1 MKSSILI
8 IIIGLIVLNLS
19 NCSKEATIQFEKEK
33 FKYQNQMDSVVTNLD
48 RKIAEFEARNEETE
62 KITEEEVEEEK
73 RELAEPE
80 TAVDSLEQIIT
91 QMEQLKENLNRKL
104 GELEYATK
112 DNWSQ
117 LKSEIDLLLNEY
129 NQSVDKGK
137 SEESPH

>member
-8 IIIGLIVLNLS
+8 IIIGVIVFNLS
-19 NCSKEATIQFEKEK
+19 NCSKENTIQFEKEK
-33 FKYQNQMDSVVTNLD
+33 FKYQNQMDSVITNLD
-48 RKIAEFEARNEETE
+48 RKIAEFEARNDETE
-62 KITEEEVEEEK
+62 KITKEEEEK

>member
-48 RKIAEFEARNEETE
+48 RKIAEFEARNEETK
-62 KITEEEVEEEK
+62 KITKEEVEEEK

>member
-19 NCSKEATIQFEKEK
+19 NCSKETTIQFEKEK
-33 FKYQNQMDSVVTNLD
+33 FKYQNRMDSVVTNLD
-48 RKIAEFEARNEETE
+48 RKIAEFEARNEETQ
-62 KITEEEVEEEK
+62 KIAEEEEN
-73 RELAEPE
+73 RELAEPKSA
-80 TAVDSLEQIIT
+80 TDSLEQIIT
-91 QMEQLKENLNRKL
+91 QMEQLKENLNKKL
-104 GELEYATK
+104 GELEYSTK

-117 LKSEIDLLLNEY
+117 LKSEIDLLLKEY